1 MKFKVDFKAGIKVIQ
16 RELVKHGPDLL
27 FAGGIA
33 TMGMAVGSGI
43 KATPKVLM
51 AIELEE
57 KQKFQETGKR
67 VHLTKKEKFKVAW
80 KYYVPTAIEFAVGT
94 GCLVGSRHLN
104 IKRTASFA
112 TAYTVTKE
120 AYDAYKESTKEVVGE
135 KKEQTIRE
143 TAAEKKVHDHPITEC
158 DIGSDPVVTAQ
169 GKCLCFETSFNK
181 YFYSTYN
188 DIIAAQNNF
197 NELLNQER
205 YMSLNEWY
213 DILGLNR
220 VNGGEAVGW
229 NVDDGLLDIS
239 ISSCIA
245 DDGRPCLC
253 VDYLVY
259 PKGDYKDTY

>member
-1 MKFKVDFKAGIKVIQ
+1 MKIKVDFKAGIKTIQ
-16 RELVKHGPDLL
+16 KELVKRGPDLL
-27 FAGGIA
+27 FAGGIV
-33 TMGMAVGSGI
+33 TMGVAVVSGV
-43 KATPKVLM
+43 KATPKVLI
-51 AIELEE
+51 AIEKEE

-67 VHLTKKEKFKVAW
+67 TPLTKKEKIKVAW
-80 KYYVPTAIEFAVGT
+80 KYYVPTAVEFVVGT
-94 GCLVGSRHLN
+94 GCLFGSRHLN

-120 AYDAYKESTKEVVGE
+120 AYEAYKESTKEVVGD

-143 TAAEKKVHDHPITEC
+143 TAAEKKVHSHPVTDEKI
-158 DIGSDPVVTAQ
+158 DADPVVAAQ

-188 DIIAAQNNF
+188 DIIAAQNRF
-197 NELLNQER
+197 NELMNQER

-213 DILGLNR
+213 DILGPRR
-220 VNGGEAVGW
+220 VQGGEAVGW
-229 NVDDGLLDIS
+229 NIDDGLLDIS

-259 PKGDYKDTY
+259 PKGDYKDCY